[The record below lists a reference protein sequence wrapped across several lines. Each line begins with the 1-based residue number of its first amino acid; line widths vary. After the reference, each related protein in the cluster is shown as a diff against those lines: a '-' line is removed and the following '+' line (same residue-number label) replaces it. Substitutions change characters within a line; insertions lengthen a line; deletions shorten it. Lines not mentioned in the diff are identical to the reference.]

1 MVCYYWYATNRV
13 SKPLRRRDISIQSS
27 ARLLSYECVYK
38 LGEGS
43 MLFLKFISH
52 NSLFFQIVSGG
63 NVTLGVDTLL
73 EYGVAPENIYIL
85 TLFTTPTS
93 K

>member
-1 MVCYYWYATNRV
+1 MG
-13 SKPLRRRDISIQSS
+13 S
-27 ARLLSYECVYK
+27 LLS
-38 LGEGS
+38 
-43 MLFLKFISH
+43 LKFASH

-73 EYGVAPENIYIL
+73 EYGVPPENIYIL

>member
-1 MVCYYWYATNRV
+1 
-13 SKPLRRRDISIQSS
+13 
-27 ARLLSYECVYK
+27 
-38 LGEGS
+38 
-43 MLFLKFISH
+43 MLCLKFVSH

-73 EYGVAPENIYIL
+73 DYGVAPENIYIL